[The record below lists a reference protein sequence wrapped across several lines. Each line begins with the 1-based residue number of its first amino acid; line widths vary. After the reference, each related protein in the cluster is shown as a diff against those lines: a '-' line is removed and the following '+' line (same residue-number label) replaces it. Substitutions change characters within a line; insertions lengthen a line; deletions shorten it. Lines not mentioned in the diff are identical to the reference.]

1 MKEVYKI
8 LELDKYQLGIIIN
21 ALNDLRN
28 KLIQEQR
35 ETDAVDEVLLKALE
49 SPQKVIEKGFSIYFG
64 KSFIILGNPP
74 LIDGAI
80 NKAIQITGITPNI

>member
-28 KLIQEQR
+28 KLIQEQ
-35 ETDAVDEVLLKALE
+35 
-49 SPQKVIEKGFSIYFG
+49 
-64 KSFIILGNPP
+64 N
-74 LIDGAI
+74 
-80 NKAIQITGITPNI
+80 

>member
-35 ETDAVDEVLLKALE
+35 EIDAVDEVLLKALDA
-49 SPQKVIEKGFSIYFG
+49 PEKKRYFHRDHFAEG
-64 KSFIILGNPP
+64 R
-74 LIDGAI
+74 
-80 NKAIQITGITPNI
+80 

>member
-35 ETDAVDEVLLKALE
+35 ETDAVDEVLLKALDE
-49 SPQKVIEKGFSIYFG
+49 TKKKRYFHRDHFAEG
-64 KSFIILGNPP
+64 R
-74 LIDGAI
+74 
-80 NKAIQITGITPNI
+80 

>member
-28 KLIQEQR
+28 K
-35 ETDAVDEVLLKALE
+35 
-49 SPQKVIEKGFSIYFG
+49 P
-64 KSFIILGNPP
+64 
-74 LIDGAI
+74 
-80 NKAIQITGITPNI
+80 

>member
-35 ETDAVDEVLLKALE
+35 ETDAVDEVLLKALDA
-49 SPQKVIEKGFSIYFG
+49 PKKKRYFHRDHFAEG
-64 KSFIILGNPP
+64 R
-74 LIDGAI
+74 
-80 NKAIQITGITPNI
+80 